1 MWHYYASTLCLSQ
14 MVFNKW
20 NCTNQLTKNLYH
32 LNKLDFFMF
41 MMSLKNNNF
50 LSREEKICFSSWS
63 ITKNNFVL
71 FSSISSK
78 SLAKQMLL
86 HLYLV
91 RVSESIYQIEVLAAC
106 DQSQFFT
113 QSSQSSLYV
122 HMFRDENR
130 IFDRKT
136 INLSRSFSKHF
147 LDLT

>member
-50 LSREEKICFSSWS
+50 LSRVEKFCFSSWS
-63 ITKNNFVL
+63 ITKKNFVL
-71 FSSISSK
+71 FCSISFK

-106 DQSQFFT
+106 NQSQIFT
-113 QSSQSSLYV
+113 QSSHSSLYV